1 MIKSI
6 LTKVRLPE
14 PYLPPWGMRLA
25 FGTVIMFVVA
35 LFLGL
40 LITTTIR
47 EDDPTDAQALS
58 IIMGAAIGSV
68 MALTL
73 AYQYSS
79 GVILKKQE
87 SSKRYQQTVAQ
98 SLGLIPSRSRPFWIA
113 SLSALAVAI
122 VLDTVTLILGKS
134 DTSLPLGL
142 DRMDDADALT
152 WIMALVVF
160 IVLRPVAEEVIFR
173 GILYPVMVK
182 RTQDNL
188 QAVVW
193 SAVIFAL
200 FYFVQAFNWEISW
213 EVSYWSLAYPLM
225 LGLTAGIVRA
235 HTKSTTA
242 AILANAMFGLFLI
255 MKALL
260 TFA

>member
-6 LTKVRLPE
+6 LKKIRLPE

-25 FGTVIMFVVA
+25 FGTVVMFAVA

-47 EDDPTDAQALS
+47 EDNPSDAQAPS

-79 GVILKKQE
+79 GIVLKKQE
-87 SSKRYQQTVAQ
+87 SSKHYKQTVAQ
-98 SLGLIPSRSRPFWIA
+98 SLGLIPSRSRPLWIT
-113 SLSALAVAI
+113 SLAAWAVAI
-122 VLDTVTLILGKS
+122 ALDTVTLILGKS

-142 DRMDDADALT
+142 DRMDGADTLT
-152 WIMALVVF
+152 WIMAAVVF
-160 IVLRPVAEEVIFR
+160 IVLRPAAEEVIFR
-173 GILYPVMVK
+173 GILYPIMVK
-182 RTQDNL
+182 RTQDNV
-188 QAVVW
+188 QAVGW
-193 SAVIFAL
+193 SAVLFAL
-200 FYFVQAFNWEISW
+200 FYFIQAFTWDVSW
-213 EVSYWSLAYPLM
+213 EVTYWSLAYPLII
-225 LGLTAGIVRA
+225 GLTAGLIRA

-242 AILANAMFGLFLI
+242 AIFANSMFGAFLI

-260 TFA
+260 TLA

>member
-6 LTKVRLPE
+6 LKKVRLPE

-47 EDDPTDAQALS
+47 EDDPTDAQAPS

-98 SLGLIPSRSRPFWIA
+98 SLGFIASQSRPFWIA

-134 DTSLPLGL
+134 DNSLPLGL
-142 DRMDDADALT
+142 DRMDGVDTLT
-152 WIMALVVF
+152 WIMAVVVF
-160 IVLRPVAEEVIFR
+160 I
-173 GILYPVMVK
+173 
-182 RTQDNL
+182 
-188 QAVVW
+188 
-193 SAVIFAL
+193 
-200 FYFVQAFNWEISW
+200 
-213 EVSYWSLAYPLM
+213 
-225 LGLTAGIVRA
+225 
-235 HTKSTTA
+235 
-242 AILANAMFGLFLI
+242 
-255 MKALL
+255 
-260 TFA
+260 

>member
-6 LTKVRLPE
+6 LKKVRLPE

-25 FGTVIMFVVA
+25 FGTVVMFVVA

-47 EDDPTDAQALS
+47 EDDPSDAQAPS

-79 GVILKKQE
+79 GVVLKKQE
-87 SSKRYQQTVAQ
+87 SSKNYKQTVVQ
-98 SLGLIPSRSRPFWIA
+98 SLGLIPSRSRPLWIA
-113 SLSALAVAI
+113 SLAALAVAI
-122 VLDTVTLILGKS
+122 ALDTLTLILGKS

-142 DRMDDADALT
+142 DRMDDANTLT
-152 WIMALVVF
+152 WIMAAVLF
-160 IVLRPVAEEVIFR
+160 GGLRPIAEEVIFR
-173 GILYPVMVK
+173 GTLYPVMVK
-182 RTQDNL
+182 RFQDNV
-188 QAVVW
+188 QAVVG
-193 SAVIFAL
+193 SAVVFAL
-200 FYFVQAFNWEISW
+200 FYFVQAFNWDISW
-213 EVSYWSLAYPLM
+213 EVSYWSLTYPLI
-225 LGLTAGIVRA
+225 LGLTAGIIRA

-242 AILANAMFGLFLI
+242 AIFANAMFGLFLM
-255 MKALL
+255 MKAIL